1 MTFNRVLVQ
10 IFRRDDFDFHEVSC
24 VFNQFQ
30 IVLYVI
36 YNYSLI
42 FCLISSVTKYF
53 GLNVP
58 EKIKC
63 SRSKLFQ
70 LCSYEISWYIIILA
84 NYNTKLPLEYYN
96 TLAEG
101 IAEKEIVSE
110 LNTTPR
116 SSLNPNIVNPNNLTR
131 SNAWPITVRSSLP
144 EDEQVVFKKLR
155 NSKTRKYF
163 RKRF

>member
-1 MTFNRVLVQ
+1 M
-10 IFRRDDFDFHEVSC
+10 
-24 VFNQFQ
+24 
-30 IVLYVI
+30 
-36 YNYSLI
+36 
-42 FCLISSVTKYF
+42 
-53 GLNVP
+53 
-58 EKIKC
+58 
-63 SRSKLFQ
+63 
-70 LCSYEISWYIIILA
+70 
-84 NYNTKLPLEYYN
+84 EYYN